1 MILGTTLFCDGPLE
15 RRVLVARLT
24 DGRVA
29 DLNRIEQARLRKL
42 GEGQPEGLA
51 DALVPPSLRRLLEG
65 GPRALQR
72 AKQTLAYAEKWNQ
85 RGDMPLW
92 LAPSVESVAVVSVKL
107 LPVKLLAC
115 IPRPSQLRRADGT
128 HRDRFQVKGPGARI
142 SSQPQITLAVVGGF
156 GDIRGYCLA
165 AEDGETTVLGAWMAL
180 ELPTGHLELRAANH
194 RRSVA
199 LDAWDHLDLPSLRPG
214 EVMLLPPSRL
224 KPFPALEPGARLNLS
239 WPIEEM
245 TLILGDN
252 LPHPTLQ

>member
-1 MILGTTLFCDGPLE
+1 MILGTALFQDGPAE
-15 RRVLVARLT
+15 RRTLAARLA

-51 DALVPPSLRRLLEG
+51 EVLVPPSLRRLLEG

-72 AKQTLAYAEKWNQ
+72 AQQTLAYAEKWNQ
-85 RGDMPLW
+85 RRDLPEG
-92 LAPSVESVAVVSVKL
+92 LAPAAGSVAL
-107 LPVKLLAC
+107 LPCL
-115 IPRPSQLRRADGT
+115 PRPAQLRRADGT

-142 SSQPQITLAVVGGF
+142 LSQLQVTLAVLGGF
-156 GDIRGYCLA
+156 GAVRGYCLA
-165 AEDGETTVLGAWMAL
+165 AEDGETTVLGAWMVL
-180 ELPTGHLELRAANH
+180 EPPTGVLELRAGKH

-199 LDAWDHLDLPSLRPG
+199 LDAWDQLELPPLRSG

-224 KPFPALEPGARLNLS
+224 KPLPALELGTRLTVS
-239 WPIEEM
+239 WPVEEM
-245 TLILGDN
+245 ELFLGEK

>member
-1 MILGTTLFCDGPLE
+1 MILGTSLFCDGPVE
-15 RRVLVARLT
+15 RRALVARLA
-24 DGRVA
+24 DGRVV

-51 DALVPPSLRRLLEG
+51 DALVPPSLRRMLDG

-72 AKQTLAYAEKWNQ
+72 ARQTLAYAEKWSQ
-85 RGDMPLW
+85 RGDLPAW
-92 LAPSVESVAVVSVKL
+92 LAPSAESVAL
-107 LPVKLLAC
+107 QPCLQ
-115 IPRPSQLRRADGT
+115 RPSQLRRADGT
-128 HRDRFQVKGPGARI
+128 QRDRFQIKGPGARI
-142 SSQPQITLAVVGGF
+142 SSQPQVMLAVVGGF
-156 GDIRGYCLA
+156 GDVRGYCLA

-199 LDAWDHLDLPSLRPG
+199 LDAWEHLDLPSLRSG

-224 KPFPALEPGARLNLS
+224 KPFPALEPGARLHLS
-239 WPIEEM
+239 WPMEEM
-245 TLILGDN
+245 ELILGEN

>member
-1 MILGTTLFCDGPLE
+1 MILGTALFRDGPVE
-15 RRVLVARLT
+15 RRALVARLA

-29 DLNRIEQARLRKL
+29 DLHRIELARLLKL

-51 DALVPPSLRRLLEG
+51 DALVPPSLRRVLEG

-72 AKQTLAYAEKWNQ
+72 ARQALAYAEKWNQ
-85 RGDMPLW
+85 RGDLPAC
-92 LAPSVESVAVVSVKL
+92 LAPPAGPAILEPVTL
-107 LPVKLLAC
+107 LPCL
-115 IPRPSQLRRADGT
+115 PRPSHLRRADGT

-142 SSQPQITLAVVGGF
+142 SSQPQVMLAVVGGS
-156 GDIRGYCLA
+156 GGARGYCLA

-180 ELPTGHLELRAANH
+180 ELPAGHLELRASSH

-199 LDAWDHLDLPSLRPG
+199 LDAWEHLDLPALRPG

-224 KPFPALEPGARLNLS
+224 KPFPALEPGTRLTLA
-239 WPIEEM
+239 WPNEEM
-245 TLILGDN
+245 DLILGEN

>member
-1 MILGTTLFCDGPLE
+1 MILGTCLFSDGPLE
-15 RRVLVARLT
+15 RRALVARLA

-85 RGDMPLW
+85 RGDLPLW
-92 LAPSVESVAVVSVKL
+92 LAPAAGSVAS
-107 LPVKLLAC
+107 LPCL
-115 IPRPSQLRRADGT
+115 PRPSQLRRADGT

-142 SSQPQITLAVVGGF
+142 SSQPQVMLAVVGGF
-156 GDIRGYCLA
+156 GEVRGYCLA
-165 AEDGETTVLGAWMAL
+165 AEDGETTVLGAWMTL
-180 ELPTGHLELRAANH
+180 DLPTGHLELRAANH

-199 LDAWDHLDLPSLRPG
+199 LDAWEHLDLPSLRPG
-214 EVMLLPPSRL
+214 EIMLLPPSRL
-224 KPFPALEPGARLNLS
+224 KPFPALEPGDRLHLS
-239 WPIEEM
+239 WPLEDME
-245 TLILGDN
+245 LVLGEN